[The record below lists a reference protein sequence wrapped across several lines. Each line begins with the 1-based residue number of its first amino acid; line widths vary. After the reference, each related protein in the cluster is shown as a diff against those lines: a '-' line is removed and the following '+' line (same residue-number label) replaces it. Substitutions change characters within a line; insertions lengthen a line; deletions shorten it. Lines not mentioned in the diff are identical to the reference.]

1 MRSYIFEPVH
11 ASPMTCWNSM
21 LGGQISVGVWSWVVT
36 GQGAW
41 ISSMVP
47 ESRAV
52 VGLGQVRS
60 PVTRWIFWA
69 LRDLRPWSS
78 TVQFHHVLLC
88 YICLYHLFSKKK
100 YIYIYTKTIDPSNI
114 QENKRPNPDVFSDQD
129 YPPSFVVSWS
139 HLRVSIASIL
149 KCARRFL
156 AFFAIKCA
164 SWTSIN
170 QGTSHRSACS
180 SVGFDEYASVSS
192 SNAMLERTPIYNLL
206 SNQFSQILRS
216 INI

>member
-1 MRSYIFEPVH
+1 MKLSGYRTGSLDIKYGPRVKRGRRSRP
-11 ASPMTCWNSM
+11 SK
-21 LGGQISVGVWSWVVT
+21 
-36 GQGAW
+36 
-41 ISSMVP
+41 ISSDPMDILSPSGFASLVQHGSVP
-47 ESRAV
+47 SC
-52 VGLGQVRS
+52 S
-60 PVTRWIFWA
+60 F
-69 LRDLRPWSS
+69 
-78 TVQFHHVLLC
+78 VL
-88 YICLYHLFSKKK
+88 YMFIPSVFKI

>member
-1 MRSYIFEPVH
+1 MKLSGYRTGSLDIKYGPRVKRGRRSRP
-11 ASPMTCWNSM
+11 SK
-21 LGGQISVGVWSWVVT
+21 
-36 GQGAW
+36 
-41 ISSMVP
+41 ISSDPMDILSPSGFASLVQHGSVP
-47 ESRAV
+47 SC
-52 VGLGQVRS
+52 S
-60 PVTRWIFWA
+60 F
-69 LRDLRPWSS
+69 
-78 TVQFHHVLLC
+78 VL
-88 YICLYHLFSKKK
+88 YMFIPSVFKKI
-100 YIYIYTKTIDPSNI
+100 YIYIPKRLTPQIYRRINGQI
-114 QENKRPNPDVFSDQD
+114 QMVFSDQD